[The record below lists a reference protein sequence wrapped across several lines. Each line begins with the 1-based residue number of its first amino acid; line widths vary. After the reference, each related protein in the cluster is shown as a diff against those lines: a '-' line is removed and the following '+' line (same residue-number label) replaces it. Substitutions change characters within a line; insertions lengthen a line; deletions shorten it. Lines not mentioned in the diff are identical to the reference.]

1 MINNDNPNL
10 PTAPPSVRPVRIGN
24 PMDPG
29 TAPRRFPRW
38 RLAAAFAVAGF
49 SDFLSIVF
57 SLIPPIQWTVDIG
70 TAIMLWMILGWRWQI
85 LPGLIA
91 EAIPGIELFPV
102 WILVVAV
109 VWPTLKR

>member
-1 MINNDNPNL
+1 M
-10 PTAPPSVRPVRIGN
+10 APPSVCPVRIGN
-24 PMDPG
+24 PLGQGSPS
-29 TAPRRFPRW
+29 RRFPRW

-70 TAIMLWMILGWRWQI
+70 TAIMLWMILGWRWPI

-91 EAIPGIELFPV
+91 EAIPGIEVFPV
-102 WILVVAV
+102 WILVVAAI
-109 VWPTLKR
+109 WPTLKR